1 MIIPDNKVT
10 VKGVKASVAQK
21 VFFDDYEFCLSS
33 LSPKP
38 VDIRRI
44 GSDLHRMFTYSAEN
58 IGLSAWYFNVC
69 IWTLENGILYAAARA
84 ISNHSIVLPG
94 HGLLYLWKGI

>member
-1 MIIPDNKVT
+1 MIVPDNKVT

-58 IGLSAWYFNVC
+58 IGLSTFD
-69 IWTLENGILYAAARA
+69 IKSDNGISTY
-84 ISNHSIVLPG
+84 VFG
-94 HGLLYLWKGI
+94 HWKTEFYIQRLEQFQIIR